1 MSQQIPYTLVRQR
14 LRSSMFEL
22 QHATLNATLAG
33 VDLGQAVHFRG
44 VRYGTV
50 RERFGLPEI
59 KSDWH
64 GQWVGCTNWG

>member
-1 MSQQIPYTLVRQR
+1 
-14 LRSSMFEL
+14 MFEL